1 MDDNDLFTEEGF
13 MEIVRQETQS
23 TPACP
28 RGHVATICI
37 RVFKGRKE
45 VIAHLFRPE
54 WTLEETGYD
63 WKQLVLEDPD
73 HDPATSR
80 GNSRE
85 VVLESFT
92 REEMDQIVEYL
103 AGRYADRLTRIT
115 TSTLAFPLPAG
126 LLPLRSM
133 PEGKD
138 IGRIRFEIVPGYA
151 LPFTV
156 HGLYDLSQHKPM
168 DPGLTQS

>member
-1 MDDNDLFTEEGF
+1 
-13 MEIVRQETQS
+13 MEIVRKEPQS
-23 TPACP
+23 PSPCP

-37 RVFKGRKE
+37 RAFKGRKD
-45 VIAHLFRPE
+45 VLVHLFRPQWE
-54 WTLEETGYD
+54 PGEEAGYP
-63 WKQLVLEDPD
+63 WSELVREDT
-73 HDPATSR
+73 AGGR

-85 VVLESFT
+85 VLMESFT
-92 REEMDQIVEYL
+92 AAEMDRIVEYL
-103 AGRYADRLTRIT
+103 AGRYAERLIRIT
-115 TSTLAFPLPAG
+115 TNVLEFPLPGG

-138 IGRIRFEIVPGYA
+138 IGRIRFEIVPGYP

-168 DPGLTQS
+168 DTGGTQD

>member
-1 MDDNDLFTEEGF
+1 
-13 MEIVRQETQS
+13 MEITRQESKT
-23 TPACP
+23 AHLCP

-37 RVFKGRKE
+37 RVFKGRKD
-45 VIAHLFRPE
+45 VLVHLFRPQWDPE
-54 WTLEETGYD
+54 EGDCDWSELIQPGQETG
-63 WKQLVLEDPD
+63 
-73 HDPATSR
+73 R

-92 REEMDQIVEYL
+92 REEMDRIVDYL
-103 AGRYADRLTRIT
+103 AKRYGDRLTRI
-115 TSTLAFPLPAG
+115 SVNSLDFPLPAG

-138 IGRIRFEIVPGYA
+138 IGRIRFEIVPGYP

-168 DPGLTQS
+168 DQGLQD

>member
-1 MDDNDLFTEEGF
+1 
-13 MEIVRQETQS
+13 MEIIRNEPQS
-23 TPACP
+23 PPPCP
-28 RGHVATICI
+28 RCHVATICI
-37 RVFKGRKE
+37 KAFKGRKD
-45 VIAHLFRPE
+45 VLVHLFRPR
-54 WTLEETGYD
+54 WKPEEED
-63 WKQLVLEDPD
+63 CPWAELVQEDGD
-73 HDPATSR
+73 ASGGR

-92 REEMDQIVEYL
+92 ADEMDRIVEYL
-103 AGRYADRLTRIT
+103 AGRYADRLTRIAT
-115 TSTLAFPLPAG
+115 NVLSFPLPAG

-138 IGRIRFEIVPGYA
+138 IGRIRFEIVPGYP

-168 DPGLTQS
+168 DPGLAQS

>member
-1 MDDNDLFTEEGF
+1 
-13 MEIVRQETQS
+13 MEIVRQESKT
-23 TPACP
+23 AHLCP

-37 RVFKGRKE
+37 RAFKGRRD
-45 VIAHLFRPE
+45 VLVHLFRPE
-54 WTLEETGYD
+54 WAAGEGSDYL
-63 WKQLVLEDPD
+63 WPQLVQD
-73 HDPATSR
+73 DPAQGQGARR

-92 REEMDQIVEYL
+92 REELDSVVEYL
-103 AGRYADRLTRIT
+103 AGRYADRLTGIT
-115 TSTLAFPLPAG
+115 ANSLEFPLPDG

-138 IGRIRFEIVPGYA
+138 IGRIRFEIVPGYS
-151 LPFTV
+151 LPFAV

-168 DPGLTQS
+168 DQGVS

>member
-1 MDDNDLFTEEGF
+1 
-13 MEIVRQETQS
+13 MEITRQESKT
-23 TPACP
+23 AHLCP

-37 RVFKGRKE
+37 RVFKGRKD
-45 VIAHLFRPE
+45 VLVHLFRPQ
-54 WTLEETGYD
+54 WDPEEGGYA
-63 WKQLVLEDPD
+63 WSELVQPGQGQET
-73 HDPATSR
+73 AR

-103 AGRYADRLTRIT
+103 AKRYGDRLTRI
-115 TSTLAFPLPAG
+115 STNSLEFPLPVG

-138 IGRIRFEIVPGYA
+138 IGRIRFEIVPSYP

-168 DPGLTQS
+168 NQGLQD

>member
-1 MDDNDLFTEEGF
+1 
-13 MEIVRQETQS
+13 MEIVRKEPQS
-23 TPACP
+23 PSPCP

-37 RVFKGRKE
+37 RTFKGRKD
-45 VIAHLFRPE
+45 VLAHLFRPNWGPE
-54 WTLEETGYD
+54 EGNYPWELLVEDDLEPGG
-63 WKQLVLEDPD
+63 
-73 HDPATSR
+73 R

-92 REEMDQIVEYL
+92 AEEMDQIVEYL
-103 AGRYADRLTRIT
+103 ANRYADRLTRI
-115 TSTLAFPLPAG
+115 STNVLSFPLPAG

-138 IGRIRFEIVPGYA
+138 IGRIRFEIVPGYP

-168 DPGLTQS
+168 DPGLARD

>member
-1 MDDNDLFTEEGF
+1 
-13 MEIVRQETQS
+13 MEIVRKEPQS
-23 TPACP
+23 PSPCP

-37 RVFKGRKE
+37 RTFKGRKD
-45 VIAHLFRPE
+45 VLAHLFRPN
-54 WTLEETGYD
+54 WGAEEVNYP
-63 WKQLVLEDPD
+63 WELLVED
-73 HDPATSR
+73 DPEPGGR

-92 REEMDQIVEYL
+92 AEEMDRIVEYL
-103 AGRYADRLTRIT
+103 ANRYADRLTRI
-115 TSTLAFPLPAG
+115 STNVLSFPLPAG

-138 IGRIRFEIVPGYA
+138 IGRIRFEIVPGYP

-168 DPGLTQS
+168 DPGLARD

>member
-1 MDDNDLFTEEGF
+1 
-13 MEIVRQETQS
+13 MEIVRQES
-23 TPACP
+23 RSAHLCP

-37 RVFKGRKE
+37 RAFKGRRD
-45 VIAHLFRPE
+45 VLVHLFRPD
-54 WTLEETGYD
+54 WPEEDAGYPWSELVHEDRSVGPDTGRGD
-63 WKQLVLEDPD
+63 
-73 HDPATSR
+73 SR
-80 GNSRE
+80 A

-92 REEMDQIVEYL
+92 REEMDQIVDYL
-103 AGRYADRLTRIT
+103 AMRYADRLTRI
-115 TSTLAFPLPAG
+115 SVNSLEFPLPSG

-138 IGRIRFEIVPGYA
+138 IGRIRFEIVPRYP

-168 DPGLTQS
+168 DPGLSQA